1 MQVRLCIWLCRAFF
15 ALGEVKMDTSLF
27 RDSFQ
32 AGVDPLDVMK
42 VQHSVITGL
51 LDRIKRKLKD
61 LWDGDTVP
69 LVGTLLAAVAAP
81 LYAIIALT
89 N

>member
-1 MQVRLCIWLCRAFF
+1 
-15 ALGEVKMDTSLF
+15 MDTSLF

-42 VQHSVITGL
+42 VQQSVITGL
-51 LDRIKRKLKD
+51 IDKIKQKLKD
-61 LWDGDTVP
+61 LWEGDAIPVIG
-69 LVGTLLAAVAAP
+69 VLLAALAAP
-81 LYAIIALT
+81 LYAVIALT

>member
-1 MQVRLCIWLCRAFF
+1 
-15 ALGEVKMDTSLF
+15 MDTSLF

-42 VQHSVITGL
+42 VQQSVITGL
-51 LDRIKRKLKD
+51 IDKIKQKLKD
-61 LWDGDTVP
+61 LWDGDAIPVI
-69 LVGTLLAAVAAP
+69 GILLAAFAAP
-81 LYAIIALT
+81 LYAVIALT

>member
-1 MQVRLCIWLCRAFF
+1 
-15 ALGEVKMDTSLF
+15 MDTSLF

-42 VQHSVITGL
+42 VQQSVITGL
-51 LDRIKRKLKD
+51 IDKIKQRLKD
-61 LWDGDTVP
+61 LWDGDAIPVIG
-69 LVGTLLAAVAAP
+69 VLLAALAAP
-81 LYAIIALT
+81 LYAVIALT

>member
-1 MQVRLCIWLCRAFF
+1 
-15 ALGEVKMDTSLF
+15 MDTSLF

-42 VQHSVITGL
+42 VQQSVITGL
-51 LDRIKRKLKD
+51 IDKIKQKLKD
-61 LWDGDTVP
+61 LWDGDAIAVIG
-69 LVGTLLAAVAAP
+69 VLLAALAAP
-81 LYAIIALT
+81 LYAVIALT

>member
-1 MQVRLCIWLCRAFF
+1 
-15 ALGEVKMDTSLF
+15 MDTSLF

-42 VQHSVITGL
+42 VQQSVITGL
-51 LDRIKRKLKD
+51 IDKIKQKLKD
-61 LWDGDTVP
+61 LWDGDAIPVI
-69 LVGTLLAAVAAP
+69 GILLAALAAP
-81 LYAIIALT
+81 LYAVIALT

>member
-1 MQVRLCIWLCRAFF
+1 
-15 ALGEVKMDTSLF
+15 MDTSLF

-42 VQHSVITGL
+42 VQQSVITGL
-51 LDRIKRKLKD
+51 IDKIKQKLKD
-61 LWDGDTVP
+61 LWDGDAIPVIG
-69 LVGTLLAAVAAP
+69 VLLAALAAP
-81 LYAIIALT
+81 LYAVIALT

>member
-42 VQHSVITGL
+42 VQSSIITGL

-61 LWDGDTVP
+61 LWDGDAVP
-69 LVGTLLAAVAAP
+69 VIGTLLAAVAAP